1 MVLFRVLYVA
11 CCDVRLIVRLL
22 CYRNGWVLY
31 LDTSHAPGESQ
42 LYLYPRVASHLL
54 LLLVVVQD
62 GTTGGKEPKQWLSC
76 TPSPQI
82 TSGMVMLIGS
92 GL

>member
-1 MVLFRVLYVA
+1 MGLSRVLYAA
-11 CCDVRLIVRLL
+11 CCDVMLILRLL
-22 CYRNGWVLY
+22 YYRNGWVMR

-54 LLLVVVQD
+54 LMLVVVQP

-82 TSGMVMLIGS
+82 W
-92 GL
+92 